1 MRMFLEDTKRWWA
14 PWTWFESSFAT
25 IWVVEVNDCYYICTS
40 ELNVLE
46 GKQFLFQSQGLMAA
60 RSRLFQ
66 RPGVRVSRSL
76 ISVGPLSHRNTLLCC
91 SLGGS
96 EQLEPC
102 GMETLLL
109 SSPLFSSPFL
119 SSTLLP
125 SVLPLTL
132 LFLAHSFSPPGVHSL
147 LKSDTPAA
155 ASSPSSPRREAD
167 VPWHQPLSLRSP
179 NRVQPGLLSV
189 HMEAISLSH

>member
-1 MRMFLEDTKRWWA
+1 MFLEDMKRWWA
-14 PWTWFESSFAT
+14 PWTCFESSFAT

-91 SLGGS
+91 SLGSS

-109 SSPLFSSPFL
+109 SSP
-119 SSTLLP
+119 
-125 SVLPLTL
+125 VLPLTL
-132 LFLAHSFSPPGVHSL
+132 LFLAHTFSPPGVHSL
-147 LKSDTPAA
+147 LKSDTSAA
-155 ASSPSSPRREAD
+155 VSSPSSPRCEAD

-179 NRVQPGLLSV
+179 DRVQPGLLSV